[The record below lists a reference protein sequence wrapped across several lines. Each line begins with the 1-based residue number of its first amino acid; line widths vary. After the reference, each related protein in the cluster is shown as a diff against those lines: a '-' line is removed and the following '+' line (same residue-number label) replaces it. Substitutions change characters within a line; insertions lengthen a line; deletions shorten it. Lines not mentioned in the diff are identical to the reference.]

1 MYASGMPEAHDVNIW
16 TLLDL
21 CTPWCLHVVAT
32 LHIPERIE
40 AGMTDVEA
48 LATASG
54 AHAGS
59 LHRVLQHLVAQGV
72 FEEPAP
78 GRFALNAP
86 ARALLD
92 ASRGGF
98 LDLDS
103 FGGRMAGVWAG
114 LLSSVRTGAPA
125 YQQIFGRPFWD
136 DLQAHPE
143 ISASF
148 DALMGPP
155 GHGTPDPGVLIADD
169 WTAVRTVVDVGG
181 GTGALLAEI
190 LRARPGVRGV
200 LVDQPATIA
209 RSSALLEAAGVA
221 DRVTGLA
228 QSFFEPLPAGADL
241 YLLKSVLSD
250 WPDREVIAILTRC
263 ADAARPEG
271 RVVIVNGVWPDDAGT
286 LTPDV
291 LMLVLVGG
299 RQRRLSELRA
309 LADAAGLEIRAAAPH
324 ASHRFLVE
332 CRPR

>member
-1 MYASGMPEAHDVNIW
+1 MPDAPEVNIW
-16 TLLDL
+16 SLLDL
-21 CTPWCLHVVAT
+21 STPWCLHVIAT
-32 LHIPERIE
+32 LRIPERID
-40 AGMTDVEA
+40 AGVTEIEA

-72 FEEPAP
+72 FEEPTP

-86 ARALLD
+86 ARALLE
-92 ASRGGF
+92 ASRAGF

-103 FGGRMAGVWAG
+103 FGGRMAGAWAG
-114 LLSSVRTGAPA
+114 LLSSVRSGGPA
-125 YQQIFGRPFWD
+125 YHEVFGRPFWD

-143 ISASF
+143 IAANF

-155 GHGTPDPGVLIADD
+155 GHGTPDPGVLITDD
-169 WTAVRTVVDVGG
+169 WASVRTVVDVGG

-190 LRARPGVRGV
+190 LRAHPGVRGV

-209 RSSALLEAAGVA
+209 RSRTLLEEAGVA
-221 DRVTGLA
+221 DRVTGVA
-228 QSFFEPLPAGADL
+228 QSFFDPLPACADL

-250 WPDREVIAILTRC
+250 WPDREAIAILTRC
-263 ADAARPEG
+263 AEAARPEG
-271 RVVIVNGVWPDDAGT
+271 RVVIVSGVSPDEAGAPA
-286 LTPDV
+286 PDL

-299 RQRRLSELRA
+299 RLRRLSEFRA
-309 LADAAGLEIRAAAPH
+309 LAAAAGLEIQAAAPH
-324 ASHRFLVE
+324 GSHRFIVE